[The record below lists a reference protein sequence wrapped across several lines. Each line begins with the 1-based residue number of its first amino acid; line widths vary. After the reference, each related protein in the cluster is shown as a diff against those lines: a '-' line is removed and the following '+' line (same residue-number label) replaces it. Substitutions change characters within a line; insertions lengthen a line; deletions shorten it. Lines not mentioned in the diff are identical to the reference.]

1 MDRQLKRGRPLT
13 EALRSA
19 LPSLPAYV
27 FQLVAAGVETG
38 ELGAALRDAANQM
51 EYEDR
56 LRQDMRTALTYPTI
70 LVVSGLAAVLFI
82 FTAVVPRFSVM
93 FSGRFGELPALS
105 RVVLGMGNAVH
116 DNLVVVVCL
125 LAGAAGLVVLAARQP
140 FVRLA
145 ALELGLKLPVLGPW
159 LAQSEIA
166 RWSTM
171 AAKLLGNR
179 IPLMRV
185 LELAR
190 GGLRS
195 VTLAD
200 QMLQV
205 ERMVRTGVSLSKAL
219 ADHTDLESTSV
230 NLVRIGEHAGKLP
243 EMLKS
248 LAEMHD
254 KAGRDRLK
262 RVLLLVEP
270 VAILLIGGI
279 IGVFITAVI
288 LAITS
293 VNQIPI

>member
-1 MDRQLKRGRPLT
+1 
-13 EALRSA
+13 

-105 RVVLGMGNAVH
+105 RVVLGMGNAVN

>member
-1 MDRQLKRGRPLT
+1 
-13 EALRSA
+13 
-19 LPSLPAYV
+19 V

-105 RVVLGMGNAVH
+105 RVVLGMGNAVN